1 MRSAPYAHSSRIGFL
16 IFVSAC
22 TSLIEPQESHFS
34 QQDLEEVASEKD
46 RYPLL
51 RSATRIPAYL
61 EADPQPYPL
70 RNDTSATSRGALVFN
85 DGVPSIYP
93 SFFQTKLL
101 QTMPPLPSRLPSR
114 VSQLKSI
121 NKTVRYVKTEKG
133 YVVRDKGRFTVI
145 DLKAQLAY
153 PTQETASLQIAFTTA
168 KEVPFPDLVEV
179 LESEVNFA
187 VDESLSKNPL
197 DPTPELKFETLF
209 VDLRRRFEDVL
220 PEPGSR
226 LPAYETSDFV
236 GRTTEHR

>member
-22 TSLIEPQESHFS
+22 TSIIEPHESHFS
-34 QQDLEEVASEKD
+34 QQDLDEIASED

-51 RSATRIPAYL
+51 RSAARVPAYL
-61 EADPQPYPL
+61 EPDPQPYPL
-70 RNDTSATSRGALVFN
+70 RSETSAATRGDLVFS
-85 DGVPSIYP
+85 DGVPSQYP

-101 QTMPPLPSRLPSR
+101 QTMPLLPSRLPSR
-114 VSQLKSI
+114 VTQLKAI
-121 NKTVRYVKTEKG
+121 NKTIRYVKTAKG
-133 YVVRDKGRFTVI
+133 YVVRDKGRLTVI
-145 DLKAQLAY
+145 DLKAQMAY

-187 VDESLSKNPL
+187 VDDSLAKNPL

-209 VDLRRRFEDVL
+209 VDLRRRFEDVQ
-220 PEPGSR
+220 PEPGAR